1 MSKHTTRNTN
11 RSEDLNVNMPR
22 LLPIGVLIL
31 SSVAYYYYNAYI
43 NPIKPNIDPI
53 FRRQQIESVI
63 LDSWRDYKLNGWD
76 KDVYHPLNPHTSQN
90 MPKSGQPLG
99 WIIVDAL
106 DTLLYVD
113 SFTIDPTIKSNVQIE
128 LQDIAKWCADTLDYD
143 LDAEVNIF
151 ETTIRMLG
159 GLLSSYH
166 LIESANSS
174 TTTLDSSIFLNKA
187 IDLAERMVPAFN
199 QTETGIPY
207 SSINLHTGVAVKN
220 HVDMGASSTAEFT
233 TLQLEFKYLSIIT
246 GNDKY
251 WKLVESVYEPLY
263 KNNNLLTS
271 YNGLIPIYTFPDT
284 GKFLGQNIRFG
295 SRGDSF
301 YEYLLKQY
309 LLTHEP
315 LYYELYRHSIDG
327 MKRHLLKT
335 SKPNGL
341 VYIAERPSGLNQIH
355 SSKMDH
361 LVCFMGGL
369 MAMGATEGL
378 PLSKARTMS
387 WWDNTREEDFMIAQ
401 ELTYT
406 CYQMYAQTPT
416 GLAPEI
422 VVFNDR
428 GSAEYT
434 EFHSINSEWWTCPS
448 GDFAIKPLDA
458 HNLQRPETVESLMFL
473 YHLTK
478 DPQYRQWGAE
488 ILDSFVKHTCI
499 NCDDPDSITY
509 TSLHNV
515 IDIPTDK
522 KDNVESFWIAET
534 LKYLYLLFQ
543 DEVDLTKDIF
553 NTEAHPFPAMNPEIL
568 KELNL
573 TTGWSI

>member
-1 MSKHTTRNTN
+1 MSK
-11 RSEDLNVNMPR
+11 
-22 LLPIGVLIL
+22 LLPLVVLFV
-31 SSVAYYYYNAYI
+31 SSLAYYYYN
-43 NPIKPNIDPI
+43 NFIKPIRVNIDPI
-53 FRRQQIESVI
+53 FRRQQIETVI
-63 LDSWRDYKLNGWD
+63 LNSWKDYKLNGWD
-76 KDVYHPLNPHTSQN
+76 KDVYHPLNPQTSRN
-90 MPKSGQPLG
+90 MPSSGQPLG

-106 DTLLYVD
+106 DTLLYVN
-113 SFTIDPTIKSNVQIE
+113 SFTNDITVKSNVEKVMKDIE
-128 LQDIAKWCADTLDYD
+128 KWCVDILDYD
-143 LDAEVNIF
+143 VDAEVNIF

-166 LIESANSS
+166 LIESGNS
-174 TTTLDSSIFLNKA
+174 TLDSSIFLNKA

-207 SSINLHTGVAVKN
+207 SSINLHSGQAVKN

-233 TLQLEFKYLSIIT
+233 TLQMEFKYLSVIT
-246 GNDKY
+246 GDDKY
-251 WKLVESVYEPLY
+251 WKLAESVYEPLY
-263 KNNNLLTS
+263 KNNNLLNS
-271 YNGLIPIYTFPDT
+271 YDALIPIYTFPDT
-284 GKFLGQNIRFG
+284 GKFFGENIRFG

-309 LLTHEP
+309 LLTREP
-315 LYYELYRHSIDG
+315 LYYKLYRHSIDG
-327 MKRHLLKT
+327 MKRHLLKSST
-335 SKPNGL
+335 PKGL
-341 VYIAERPSGLNQIH
+341 LYIAERPSGLNHIY

-378 PLSKARTMS
+378 PITDARTMS
-387 WWDNTREEDFMIAQ
+387 WWDKTREEDFMIAQ

-428 GSAEYT
+428 GSSEYT
-434 EFHSINSEWWTCPS
+434 DFHTIGSDWWISPS

-488 ILDSFVKHTCI
+488 ILDSFMKYSCI
-499 NCDDPDSITY
+499 NCDDPEKITY

-515 IDIPTDK
+515 INIPTDK
-522 KDNVESFWIAET
+522 KNNVESFWIAET

-543 DEVDLTKDIF
+543 DDVDLTKDIF
-553 NTEAHPFPAMNPEIL
+553 NTEAHPFPVMNQDRL

-573 TTGWSI
+573 TTGWSL